1 MKSNI
6 GEGRYGGRFYNGET
20 VIAGAIVLD
29 RHAANGAT
37 SHGYVTAD
45 VPDCVDIKKSPLSL
59 RE

>member
-45 VPDCVDIKKSPLSL
+45 VPDCVDIKNHRFP
-59 RE
+59 